1 MNFNKILPL
10 FLSLIL
16 LTVFLTIKETQAT
29 DSKDFAGPT
38 VQKITIAVS
47 TDTVPFHFIDDQG
60 RPSGIIVD
68 MWSLWSQKTGVE
80 IEFKSAPLNET
91 IAMVRDG
98 RVDAH
103 AGLNYNPDR
112 EKILDFGN
120 PLTRS
125 DSYFFFH
132 KNIYGLNAIEDLIAF
147 RIGIVKGAQEA
158 SILKAALPQ
167 ATLIEYADQ
176 KSLYDAV
183 KRGEIKVFADVEQM
197 ARHFLTQR
205 GIAHQYRYNP
215 KSLLDKN
222 AFYPAVGDGD
232 VKLTLIQK
240 GFEKI
245 SVQER
250 AKIERR
256 WISPRL
262 KDVLIIACERNYPPF
277 TQLGV
282 NGKAS
287 GLLIDLWR
295 LWAEKTGHQVEFLM
309 TDWPDTLK
317 ALKNG
322 TADIHSGLYHTA
334 ERSLWIHFS
343 KPIYE
348 NESAFFYVPEYGEV
362 QTVLDLSG
370 QKVGALRDSF
380 QAEYVGSYYPEMD
393 LIEFDSYPALLEAAA
408 EGLIK
413 AFMDELLPMKDRML
427 HQYERGQFET
437 LEEPRISNQM
447 HAGTLSSN
455 AKLITAINT
464 GLSSINPHEW
474 QELEKR
480 WIIDPVDRFYG
491 EKQKKIDLTPREIAW
506 LAAHKSIRIGVD
518 PGYAPYCFVDE
529 SGKYSGVSADFVQI
543 IRERL
548 GIDMEMVPGLNWEEI
563 LEGTRQGKVD
573 VIVTARKTP
582 ARESFLNFSQTY
594 IPTPLVIIT
603 RRDFSAIKGRYDIEG
618 QKIAL
623 VKGYASHEKLVRD
636 FPKIE
641 PFWYSSPLYALRS
654 VSLGKTDGYI
664 GSQGTSSYLMSKHT
678 ITNLKIAAIFDDSL
692 DGQRF
697 AVRKDWPELAAILDK
712 ALNTIS
718 ESERLKILGKWIHT
732 EPGQVREKKLV
743 LSEEEKAWLAAH
755 KDIRLGV
762 DPAWSPFEFFDA
774 TKNYSGIGSGYVR
787 WLNRELNINM
797 MSVPDISWYEV
808 MTRAR
813 KGGVDVLPCVAKT
826 PEREKFLLFTRP
838 YLSFPMVIVTRKDSP
853 FISNVTGFGDGKV
866 AVVKGYVTQEF
877 LERDYPDRKFYLADD
892 IDKALKAVSKGKIDA
907 FVGNLASFTY
917 AVQKLGMTNLK
928 VMATTQYSFELA
940 IAVRKDWPEFVR
952 ILDKSLAALPE
963 QEKSSIH
970 NRWINVRFERQFDWM
985 LVFKIVFPILLV
997 GGIILATFIKWNR
1010 TLSQEVTERKLVEN
1024 ALKESRAS
1032 ARGLLDATRESLFL
1046 LDSDATILATNTTAA
1061 QRFKKA
1067 PPEITGI
1074 NFFGLLPSDVRES
1087 RRAYFDQVMQTGQP
1101 VDFEAVR
1108 DNYIF
1113 QTRFYPVKDKSDT
1126 LVGVAIF
1133 AQNITDQKHAEE
1145 ALRESERNMRIV
1157 FENSPMGMIHF
1168 SNNGTILNC
1177 NDNFVQ
1183 LMGSSRDK
1191 LIGFNTVRQT
1201 KDEKLRA
1208 ALMNALSGERSE
1220 YEGNYKSVTGNKT
1233 TSLRIVFNPSEPE
1246 KSSTEVIAT
1255 LEDISER
1262 RRMERELIEA
1272 KITADEANMAKGDF
1286 LANMSHEIRTP
1297 MNAVIGMSHLALRTD
1312 LTPKQQDYL
1321 NKIQSSANSL
1331 LGIINDVLDFSKIEA
1346 GKLDI
1351 EAVDFNLDDVLDNLA
1366 NLVTV
1371 KAQEKEELEVLFA
1384 TAGNVP
1390 RFLVGDPL
1398 RLGQVL
1404 INLANNSVKFTESGE
1419 IVVTS
1424 ELVKEDQDQLTLKF
1438 SVSDTGIGL
1447 TREQISKLFQSFTQ
1461 ADTSTTRK
1469 YGGTGLGLTISKRL
1483 VEMMGGEIWVE
1494 SKPGQGTT
1502 FSFTANFSRGKEKEK
1517 ERPKAPPDLKGIK
1530 VLVVDDNA
1538 TSRDI
1543 FQEML
1548 TSLTFDV
1555 TLAASGEEGL
1565 AEFEKAGDNHPFELV
1580 VMDWKLPG
1588 IDGFEASRRIKKH
1601 PEISSVPAI
1610 IMVTAYGREEMMQLS
1625 EAEGLDGFLIKP
1637 VNPSMLFDTIMKI
1650 FGKEENKEPK
1660 VSYSKDQDTQA
1671 LKAIHGAS
1679 ILLVEDNE
1687 INQQVAEEILSAAG
1701 FKVSIANNGLE
1712 AVNLV
1717 KENVY
1722 DAVLMDVQ
1730 MPVMDG
1736 YTATRRIRK
1745 WEGGMRKSEGGIG
1758 NSEGGMG
1765 KAEGGMG
1772 KAEVGIKT
1780 EDRSQASNLQAP
1792 NSKLK
1797 ADRGLKQEDS
1807 QEGIEARGQ
1816 KAEVEN
1822 KIGEKSDLKS
1832 AFRIPHSAFKSL
1844 PIIAMTAH
1852 AMTGDYE
1859 KSLEAGMVDHVTKPI
1874 DPEHLFAILLK
1885 WIRPREVPTGASAPE
1900 TGIDEKQPATEAA
1913 DTTLVSGSN
1922 TPADKGAFPASM
1934 PGFDL
1939 DEGLKR
1945 LQGNHKLYKKLLL
1958 NFAGSYSKATHDIR
1972 RALDSADYENA
1983 HQLVHSLKGVAANLA
1998 AGRLLKATVEM
2009 EKLVKHANTNA
2020 PPEPESIDSKLDV
2033 LKSALD
2039 QALGAIETLKAGDEA
2054 MNTKFS
2060 ADSSALPPV
2069 DVDKE
2074 AIRRLSDAAEMGDV
2088 TEVVSIADEITSQ
2101 AKGFLPYRAK
2111 IAQLADDFDFD
2122 GILQLTDQLEN
2133 SADAADS

>member
-1 MNFNKILPL
+1 
-10 FLSLIL
+10 
-16 LTVFLTIKETQAT
+16 A
-29 DSKDFAGPT
+29 
-38 VQKITIAVS
+38 
-47 TDTVPFHFIDDQG
+47 
-60 RPSGIIVD
+60 
-68 MWSLWSQKTGVE
+68 
-80 IEFKSAPLNET
+80 
-91 IAMVRDG
+91 
-98 RVDAH
+98 
-103 AGLNYNPDR
+103 
-112 EKILDFGN
+112 
-120 PLTRS
+120 
-125 DSYFFFH
+125 
-132 KNIYGLNAIEDLIAF
+132 
-147 RIGIVKGAQEA
+147 
-158 SILKAALPQ
+158 
-167 ATLIEYADQ
+167 
-176 KSLYDAV
+176 
-183 KRGEIKVFADVEQM
+183 
-197 ARHFLTQR
+197 
-205 GIAHQYRYNP
+205 
-215 KSLLDKN
+215 
-222 AFYPAVGDGD
+222 
-232 VKLTLIQK
+232 
-240 GFEKI
+240 
-245 SVQER
+245 
-250 AKIERR
+250 
-256 WISPRL
+256 
-262 KDVLIIACERNYPPF
+262 
-277 TQLGV
+277 
-282 NGKAS
+282 
-287 GLLIDLWR
+287 
-295 LWAEKTGHQVEFLM
+295 
-309 TDWPDTLK
+309 WP
-317 ALKNG
+317 
-322 TADIHSGLYHTA
+322 
-334 ERSLWIHFS
+334 
-343 KPIYE
+343 
-348 NESAFFYVPEYGEV
+348 
-362 QTVLDLSG
+362 
-370 QKVGALRDSF
+370 
-380 QAEYVGSYYPEMD
+380 
-393 LIEFDSYPALLEAAA
+393 
-408 EGLIK
+408 
-413 AFMDELLPMKDRML
+413 
-427 HQYERGQFET
+427 
-437 LEEPRISNQM
+437 
-447 HAGTLSSN
+447 
-455 AKLITAINT
+455 
-464 GLSSINPHEW
+464 
-474 QELEKR
+474 
-480 WIIDPVDRFYG
+480 
-491 EKQKKIDLTPREIAW
+491 
-506 LAAHKSIRIGVD
+506 
-518 PGYAPYCFVDE
+518 
-529 SGKYSGVSADFVQI
+529 
-543 IRERL
+543 
-548 GIDMEMVPGLNWEEI
+548 
-563 LEGTRQGKVD
+563 
-573 VIVTARKTP
+573 
-582 ARESFLNFSQTY
+582 
-594 IPTPLVIIT
+594 
-603 RRDFSAIKGRYDIEG
+603 
-618 QKIAL
+618 
-623 VKGYASHEKLVRD
+623 
-636 FPKIE
+636 
-641 PFWYSSPLYALRS
+641 
-654 VSLGKTDGYI
+654 
-664 GSQGTSSYLMSKHT
+664 
-678 ITNLKIAAIFDDSL
+678 
-692 DGQRF
+692 
-697 AVRKDWPELAAILDK
+697 
-712 ALNTIS
+712 
-718 ESERLKILGKWIHT
+718 
-732 EPGQVREKKLV
+732 
-743 LSEEEKAWLAAH
+743 
-755 KDIRLGV
+755 
-762 DPAWSPFEFFDA
+762 PFEFFDA

-813 KGGVDVLPCVAKT
+813 EGGVDVLPCVAKT

-838 YLSFPMVIVTRKDSP
+838 YLSFPMVIVTRQDSP
-853 FISNVTGFGDGKV
+853 FISNVAGFGDGKV

-892 IDKALKAVSKGKIDA
+892 IDKALKAVSRGKIDA

-928 VMATTQYSFELA
+928 VMAATQYSFELA

-1046 LDSDATILATNTTAA
+1046 LDSQATILATNTTAA

-1067 PPEITGI
+1067 PAEITGI
-1074 NFFGLLPSDVRES
+1074 NFFDLLPKNVREA

-1108 DNYIF
+1108 DDYIF

-1133 AQNITDQKHAEE
+1133 AQDITDQKHAEG

-1183 LMGSSRDK
+1183 LMGSARDK

-1208 ALMNALSGERSE
+1208 ALINALSGERSE
-1220 YEGNYKSVTGNKT
+1220 YEGKYKSVTGDKT

-1262 RRMERELIEA
+1262 KRMEKELIEA

-1297 MNAVIGMSHLALRTD
+1297 MNAVIGMSHLALKTD

-1371 KAQEKEELEVLFA
+1371 KAQEKEELEVLFS

-1404 INLANNSVKFTESGE
+1404 INLANNSVKFTEAGE
-1419 IVVTS
+1419 IVVAS
-1424 ELVKEDQDQLTLKF
+1424 EWVKEDQDQLTLKF

-1502 FSFTANFSRGKEKEK
+1502 FSFTANFGRGKEKEK
-1517 ERPKAPPDLKGIK
+1517 ERPKAPPDLKGMK

-1565 AEFEKAGDNHPFELV
+1565 AEFEKAGGNHPFELV

-1601 PEISSVPAI
+1601 PEISTVPAI

-1637 VNPSMLFDTIMKI
+1637 VNPSMLFDTIMEV
-1650 FGKEENKEPK
+1650 FGKAENKEPG

-1712 AVNLV
+1712 GVNLV

-1736 YTATRRIRK
+1736 YAATRRIRK
-1745 WEGGMRKSEGGIG
+1745 WETGIR
-1758 NSEGGMG
+1758 NSEWGMG
-1765 KAEGGMG
+1765 NKDEENSDL
-1772 KAEVGIKT
+1772 KSQIRNPKSQIEN
-1780 EDRSQASNLQAP
+1780 QASNLQP
-1792 NSKLK
+1792 LTSN
-1797 ADRGLKQEDS
+1797 
-1807 QEGIEARGQ
+1807 
-1816 KAEVEN
+1816 
-1822 KIGEKSDLKS
+1822 
-1832 AFRIPHSAFKSL
+1832 L

-1900 TGIDEKQPATEAA
+1900 TGIDEQQPATAAA
-1913 DTTLVSGSN
+1913 DITLVTGSN
-1922 TPADKGAFPASM
+1922 TPIDKEAFPASL

-1939 DEGLKR
+1939 DEGL
-1945 LQGNHKLYKKLLL
+1945 
-1958 NFAGSYSKATHDIR
+1958 
-1972 RALDSADYENA
+1972 
-1983 HQLVHSLKGVAANLA
+1983 
-1998 AGRLLKATVEM
+1998 
-2009 EKLVKHANTNA
+2009 
-2020 PPEPESIDSKLDV
+2020 
-2033 LKSALD
+2033 
-2039 QALGAIETLKAGDEA
+2039 
-2054 MNTKFS
+2054 
-2060 ADSSALPPV
+2060 
-2069 DVDKE
+2069 
-2074 AIRRLSDAAEMGDV
+2074 
-2088 TEVVSIADEITSQ
+2088 
-2101 AKGFLPYRAK
+2101 
-2111 IAQLADDFDFD
+2111 
-2122 GILQLTDQLEN
+2122 
-2133 SADAADS
+2133 